1 MLRAFYELLDR
12 SNRDTTSGV
21 YMTPE
26 IRTLLAP

>member
-12 SNRDTTSGV
+12 SNRDTTCGV